1 LSISIKALGVV
12 FSTNISFDKC
22 ETPDMVSLK
31 PFKQPYFVGLTP
43 VYQVRLQSDLRSSAC
58 NFFLLSEL
66 KFLPRKGYKRQA
78 GRSVGMPERM
88 EAQNFN
94 RRISANEALIL
105 ATVGNGSKTDGFRNL
120 MCLFRELH
128 NLGFKDFE
136 DIRGLISKRQEIN

>member
-1 LSISIKALGVV
+1 MTRCIDLKHPSLT
-12 FSTNISFDKC
+12 TNQGK
-22 ETPDMVSLK
+22 TM
-31 PFKQPYFVGLTP
+31 
-43 VYQVRLQSDLRSSAC
+43 
-58 NFFLLSEL
+58 
-66 KFLPRKGYKRQA
+66 PRKGYKRQA

-105 ATVGNGSKTDGFRNL
+105 ATAGNGSKTDGFRNL